1 MKRAIIDLSS
11 VLWTCL
17 LASKDKEF
25 GRKVMFEEK
34 EVYINSAAYG
44 FANAM
49 NHLDKVMTDL
59 KIVPTQ
65 MIFVPEGIDAKLDRR
80 NLHPGYKAGRSKA
93 PEQYEQFN
101 ICKQMVLDAFLA
113 VGSNVCWQDGGVE
126 ADDVIG
132 YLALHL
138 KGERWIVS
146 GDKDLAQAVDPANGI
161 NHYRAGAINENPFGD
176 FPNKYIATWIA
187 LVGDSTDKIP
197 GARGFGEKAAQMMLL
212 AFGPDSL
219 EMMEGLIKRK
229 ELLKLE
235 EDVGALRELQKII
248 DDPEGVYM
256 SYELGR
262 LRVERVNKMRR
273 PLQWRAGMVK
283 PRADK
288 TEPMLRKHAGVK
300 RIVSAENYDE
310 AMAWAK
316 KQIAISPCVSLDI
329 ETSTPPESD
338 EWLEQ
343 RGKEGR
349 VDVFGSE
356 LTSLQMTFGPNNQYT
371 FYLPHD
377 NVEEEGCTNLS
388 KEQVVGFLDL
398 VPPSKVIYIQNC
410 SFELPVLFNSLGP
423 LGKPTL
429 EQKQWLDH
437 QGIQQVRGSVG
448 SWC

>member
-1 MKRAIIDLSS
+1 MKRAVIDLSS

-34 EVYINSAAYG
+34 EVYINSAGYG

-101 ICKQMVLDAFLA
+101 ICKQLVLDAFLA

-235 EDVGALRELQKII
+235 EDVGTLRELQKII

-256 SYELGR
+256 SYELGT
-262 LRVERVNKMRR
+262 
-273 PLQWRAGMVK
+273 
-283 PRADK
+283 D
-288 TEPMLRKHAGVK
+288 
-300 RIVSAENYDE
+300 
-310 AMAWAK
+310 
-316 KQIAISPCVSLDI
+316 PCA
-329 ETSTPPESD
+329 
-338 EWLEQ
+338 
-343 RGKEGR
+343 
-349 VDVFGSE
+349 
-356 LTSLQMTFGPNNQYT
+356 
-371 FYLPHD
+371 
-377 NVEEEGCTNLS
+377 
-388 KEQVVGFLDL
+388 
-398 VPPSKVIYIQNC
+398 
-410 SFELPVLFNSLGP
+410 
-423 LGKPTL
+423 
-429 EQKQWLDH
+429 
-437 QGIQQVRGSVG
+437 
-448 SWC
+448 